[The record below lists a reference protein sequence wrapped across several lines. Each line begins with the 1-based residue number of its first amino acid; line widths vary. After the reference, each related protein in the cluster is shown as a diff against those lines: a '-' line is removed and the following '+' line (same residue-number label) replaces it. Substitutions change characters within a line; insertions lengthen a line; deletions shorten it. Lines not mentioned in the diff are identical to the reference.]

1 MVTPR
6 RRRRA
11 PCELTAAGSEGEKM
25 KIADILDTK
34 GSTVHSVLPW
44 LTVSEVVERL
54 GKLGIGAVLVCEEH
68 STIQGIV
75 SERDIVRA
83 LRKHG
88 AALLAMPV
96 SEVMTRYV
104 QTATPDETVAH
115 AMARMTSGRYRHL
128 PVIDQGRL
136 VGMVSIGDLVKHRVR
151 EMELETGVL
160 RDALISRY

>member
-1 MVTPR
+1 
-6 RRRRA
+6 
-11 PCELTAAGSEGEKM
+11 M
-25 KIADILDTK
+25 KIADILETK

-44 LTVSEVVERL
+44 LTVAEVVERL
-54 GKLGIGAVLVCEEH
+54 GQLGIGAVLVCDKPNA
-68 STIQGIV
+68 IQGIV

-104 QTATPDETVAH
+104 ETSTPDETVAH

-128 PVIDQGRL
+128 PVIGNGRL

-160 RDALISRY
+160 RDALIARY

>member
-1 MVTPR
+1 
-6 RRRRA
+6 
-11 PCELTAAGSEGEKM
+11 M

-44 LTVSEVVERL
+44 LTVAEVVERL
-54 GKLGIGAVLVCEEH
+54 GKLGIGAVLVCDEH
-68 STIQGIV
+68 HEIQGIV

-83 LRKHG
+83 LRKHR
-88 AALLAMPV
+88 AALLTMPV
-96 SEVMTRYV
+96 SEVMTHYV
-104 QTATPDETVAH
+104 QTTRPDETVAH

-128 PVIDQGRL
+128 PVLENGRL

-160 RDALISRY
+160 RDALIARY